1 MNTENTAKRMLRTL
15 SESGVERIYG
25 IVGREANSITFDEVP
40 DLDFVLTRHE
50 ADAGFMAIAEARY
63 TGRPQVCFAT
73 IGPGSTN
80 LVTAMATAMVDRYP
94 LICISAQLETYE
106 VAYNNAHQCVDGASI
121 CRPVAKLS
129 YELNPADD
137 IAAVLEQSLR
147 IATSAPAG
155 PVFLSIPN
163 DILKAQAVTDG
174 TSGALTMLP
183 APEASAPR
191 ELDRET
197 IAAIAQVIDASS
209 QPLIVVGDAA
219 LRHGAAA
226 QIAAL
231 AHGHG
236 IPVVSSYAAT
246 GAMPSDDALYYGPIT
261 PHIDSFIEYPALDE
275 VFGPADAI
283 LLVGYDVAEH
293 ILPWVWTRGAAKKV
307 IRLAEFP
314 NPTPERVPTDL
325 DLVVPDLSEAVSA
338 LDGMVGTRKEPH
350 DVSGLVEHMRRIAED
365 QTSPEEGLRPEQV
378 VCSVNQFLGDDYIL
392 CNDVGFHRHMSALFF
407 SARNPLDFMTT
418 AGLSSF
424 GTGLPFGIGAK
435 LARPDREV
443 VVVSGDTGFHS
454 SGAELETAVRLG
466 LKLTV
471 IVLQNAKSGLIERY
485 QQMGHGRVNPDV
497 LEYRPV
503 DFARLAEANGAQGLH
518 ADSLEKLADALKLAA
533 DYQGVTLI
541 EIPVSYP
548 DNYLND
554 FTVDP
559 HKADDSVAAAKHP
572 EA

>member
-1 MNTENTAKRMLRTL
+1 MSTENTAKRMLRTL
-15 SESGVERIYG
+15 SESGIKRIYG

-40 DLDFVLTRHE
+40 ELDFVLTRHE
-50 ADAGFMAIAEARY
+50 ADAGFMAIAESRY
-63 TGRPQVCFAT
+63 SGGPQVCFAT

-129 YELNPADD
+129 YELDPADD
-137 IAAVLEQSLR
+137 IAAVIEQA
-147 IATSAPAG
+147 IQVATSAPAG

-163 DILKAQAVTDG
+163 DVLKAPAVVDG
-174 TSGALTMLP
+174 TSRALSQLP
-183 APEASAPR
+183 ASSADRPR
-191 ELDRET
+191 ELDRAE
-197 IAAIAQVIDASS
+197 IAAAAQLIDDAS

-219 LRHGAAA
+219 VRNGAAT
-226 QIAAL
+226 QIAAF

-246 GAMPSDDALYYGPIT
+246 GAMPSDDPLYYGPIT

-275 VFGPADAI
+275 VFGPADTL

-293 ILPWVWTRGAAKKV
+293 ILPWVWTRGLPKKV

-314 NPTPERVPTDL
+314 NPAPERVPTDL
-325 DLVVPDLSEAVSA
+325 DLVVPDLAEAMRE
-338 LDGMVGTRKEPH
+338 LDRMTATRKEPH
-350 DVSGLVEHMRRIAED
+350 DVSGLAGHMRSIAQD
-365 QTSPEEGLRPEQV
+365 HTPPAAGLRPEQV
-378 VCSVNQFLGDDYIL
+378 VCRVNEYFGEDYIL

-407 SARNPLDFMTT
+407 SARNPLDFMTS

-435 LARPDREV
+435 FARPEREV
-443 VVVSGDTGFHS
+443 VVIAGDTGFHS
-454 SGAELETAVRLG
+454 SGAELETAVRFG

-518 ADSLEKLADALKLAA
+518 ADSIEKLSDALKLAG
-533 DYQGVTLI
+533 DHQGVTLI
-541 EIPVSYP
+541 EVPVDYP
-548 DNYLND
+548 NNYLND

-559 HKADDSVAAAKHP
+559 HKEDDSVSAVKDSAR
-572 EA
+572 